1 MKNSYKILI
10 LSIWLSCFIPCL
22 TSADN
27 SDCWT
32 FWIQPYQQEWKKNWF
47 EIVTN
52 ARETNTN
59 KNTKFLTI
67 EQQKAI
73 ITNDDLNT
81 AILNLK
87 KYCCEKEEWWLTQKS
102 ETCINDKA
110 FFNDN
115 SLDSPYLYDHI
126 FDVIMRRLN
135 WLSGETNIYTKT
147 NMTLDDKWASRR
159 EWIDKQAL
167 SQKWSNPQ
175 TIIDKY
181 KEFRTQSSPELWYDI
196 SENINSIFWNNSDQ
210 DLLTYVSWQGG
221 EESKSISNALKDYD
235 KWSLQDRYINA
246 CALSEY
252 FYALLNIWPN
262 SSDKFKIINEV
273 SKKSC
278 QKITESQIEREGLY
292 VSLIEQRSSNLF
304 LSNYL
309 EWYTSYLHERQLK
322 FQDLINNIKN
332 RRLDIIRA
340 VPELQRQC
348 NKW

>member
-1 MKNSYKILI
+1 MDY
-10 LSIWLSCFIPCL
+10 
-22 TSADN
+22 
-27 SDCWT
+27 
-32 FWIQPYQQEWKKNWF
+32 
-47 EIVTN
+47 
-52 ARETNTN
+52 
-59 KNTKFLTI
+59 
-67 EQQKAI
+67 
-73 ITNDDLNT
+73 
-81 AILNLK
+81 
-87 KYCCEKEEWWLTQKS
+87 
-102 ETCINDKA
+102 
-110 FFNDN
+110 
-115 SLDSPYLYDHI
+115 
-126 FDVIMRRLN
+126 
-135 WLSGETNIYTKT
+135 
-147 NMTLDDKWASRR
+147 
-159 EWIDKQAL
+159 
-167 SQKWSNPQ
+167 Q